1 MAKYTVYARPFRYG
15 INTKADRV
23 RDDRKSKRT
32 RKTVKTSRSY
42 QVEEKNYVRYQDD
55 ERDLIYQ
62 WNWELQ
68 YVFWTS

>member
-42 QVEEKNYVRYQDD
+42 QVKKKNYVRY
-55 ERDLIYQ
+55 
-62 WNWELQ
+62 
-68 YVFWTS
+68 